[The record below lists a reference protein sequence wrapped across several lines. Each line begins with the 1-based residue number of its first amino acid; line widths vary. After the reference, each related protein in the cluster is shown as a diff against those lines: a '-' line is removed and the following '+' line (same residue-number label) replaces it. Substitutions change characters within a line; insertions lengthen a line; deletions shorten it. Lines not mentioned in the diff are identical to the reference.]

1 MSSITTVDY
10 LGDNLIAGE
19 VVTREGA
26 PLAADTYY
34 RGMPLKMNVGG
45 TAYEYTAT
53 VPEVIYNGPERTL
66 SGAGIGSIIVAGEV
80 DSRGIV
86 DDSGDALTVTQAMI
100 TNAKKYG
107 LIIKLKGD

>member
-34 RGMPLKMNVGG
+34 RGMPLKMNAGG
-45 TAYEYTAT
+45 DAYEYTAT
-53 VPEVIYNGPERTL
+53 VPEVIYNGPTRTL
-66 SGAGIGSIIVAGEV
+66 SGTGIGSIIVAGEV
-80 DSRGIV
+80 DSRGVV
-86 DDSGDALTVTQAMI
+86 DDAGAALAVTQAMI